1 MSLIISPTPSKRE
14 LLELGKPALQQ
25 MCRERGLS
33 PSGNSTELIER
44 LCEPI
49 DSEELQQTK
58 LVLTVLSITTLILMI
73 DWMEDQPK
81 VLFISILWIAT
92 MFVDRHWRDI
102 EETGVFRSRKHEIY
116 WQKRKNLEQ
125 FMENNETTLF
135 KFIDENYQKEFFDD
149 SSIRKTDFIT
159 RLLFDKLR
167 AEERKFLIDNMRRSV
182 HRTTGRHI
190 QEYAFDIVLGWFSE
204 DLVKNKVKE
213 ISDGRLDCELIGV
226 DRNRE
231 FSSSSSAEPDL
242 EIFQSANP
250 SNSIR
255 IDVFAD
261 WLGTARKQGHLNL
274 KSGKVNRLIDGRTDC
289 VVAIDIESNTYLIFD
304 QNSIDEDEE
313 MTPNEEYGNTP
324 TMSLNVDNSMPLV
337 ELISQLETI
346 INMVDSLSSQE
357 EE

>member
-1 MSLIISPTPSKRE
+1 MRLIIRPTPSKGE
-14 LLELGKPALQQ
+14 LSELGKPGLQQ

-33 PSGNSTELIER
+33 PTGNSPELVER

-49 DSEELQQTK
+49 DSIQLQKTK
-58 LVLTVLSITTLILMI
+58 LVLTILSITTLILMI
-73 DWMEDQPK
+73 DWMEDEPK
-81 VLFISILWIAT
+81 VLCISLLWMAT

-102 EETGVFRSRKHEIY
+102 EGTGVFRSRKHEIY

-135 KFIDENYQKEFFDD
+135 KFIDENYQKESFDD
-149 SSIRKTDFIT
+149 SGIIKTDFIT
-159 RLLFDKLR
+159 HLLFDKLR
-167 AEERKFLIDNMRRSV
+167 AEERKFLSNHMRRSL

-204 DLVKNKVKE
+204 DFVKNKVKE
-213 ISDGRLDCELIGV
+213 TSDGRLDCELIGV

-231 FSSSSSAEPDL
+231 FTSSSSAEPDL

-304 QNSIDEDEE
+304 KNSIDEDEE

-324 TMSLNVDNSMPLV
+324 TMSLNVDNSMSLD

-346 INMVDSLSSQE
+346 INMADSPPSQE